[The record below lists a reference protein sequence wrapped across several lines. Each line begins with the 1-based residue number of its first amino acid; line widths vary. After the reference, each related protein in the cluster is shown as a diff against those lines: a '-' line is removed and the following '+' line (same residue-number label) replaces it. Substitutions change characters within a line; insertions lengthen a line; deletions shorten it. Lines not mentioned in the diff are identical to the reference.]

1 MKNWLLVLV
10 AVPLFT
16 ACISRSYERDTVV
29 EQRPASPSTVVVPQG
44 STAPP
49 PNTTVV
55 VPQNQPAPSRDTT
68 VVVPR

>member
-10 AVPLFT
+10 MVPVFT
-16 ACISRSYERDTVV
+16 ACVSRSYERETVV
-29 EQRPASPSTVVVPQG
+29 DKRPSSPSTVVVPQG

-49 PNTTVV
+49 SNTTVV
-55 VPQNQPAPSRDTT
+55 VPQNQPAPSRDAT

>member
-1 MKNWLLVLV
+1 MKNWFLLLVMIPV
-10 AVPLFT
+10 FT
-16 ACISRSYERDTVV
+16 ACVSRSYERETVV
-29 EQRPASPSTVVVPQG
+29 EQRPSSPSAVVVPQG
-44 STAPP
+44 STAP

>member
-16 ACISRSYERDTVV
+16 ACVSRTYERDTVV
-29 EQRPASPSTVVVPQG
+29 EQRPSNPSTVVVPQG
-44 STAPP
+44 STTPP

>member
-10 AVPLFT
+10 MVPVFT
-16 ACISRSYERDTVV
+16 ACVSRSYERDTVV
-29 EQRPASPSTVVVPQG
+29 EQRPNPPSTVVVPQG

-49 PNTTVV
+49 ANTTVV
-55 VPQNQPAPSRDTT
+55 VPQNQPAPSRDAT